1 MADKTG
7 NEEEMQGELPLEDT
21 TPDYKQQIKDLEKQR
36 KEARNELKNIEANRR
51 NFPLSD
57 PRRRSDDDYKNAKS
71 KVDSLEMEL
80 AETKDAEK
88 AEKKKNTEQKKTA
101 IKEKVNNAIDAVAT
115 TMGANASGALTEA
128 AINKAQGG
136 SGSVLQ
142 TSVAGGIPQSKPIK
156 SGSEDQQKDIVKLGK
171 VGEDVISDTLSG
183 SENTVQERQKALK
196 KYLDE
201 YIDASA
207 NSKIYNELPRTIRQA
222 YKSGEFGDPV
232 NEDIRKAYR
241 EEMRK
246 PKKDRDEKVID
257 DYKKELE
264 RTKDARQA
272 RDWYT
277 MNAIGTAL
285 LNVGTAL
292 KGGTPTAETAWNKR
306 QGARI
311 EAAQQRYKDLLDT
324 KANAVIE
331 DAKHLQGFNQEM
343 EKGIRKLYADRRLQ
357 PILNEL
363 DVNSQRQLID
373 LMQKKAGA
381 INFETF
387 KSALLMSIIDNPGG
401 AVASVF
407 GAGKELIDAAK

>member
-36 KEARNELKNIEANRR
+36 NEAQKTVKYIEKNRKTQGARVY
-51 NFPLSD
+51 
-57 PRRRSDDDYKNAKS
+57 SDDDYEKAKS
-71 KVDSLEMEL
+71 KVASLEMEL
-80 AETKDAEK
+80 AEAKEAQK
-88 AEKKKNTEQKKTA
+88 AEKKKNSEQKKTA
-101 IKEKVNNAIDAVAT
+101 IKEKVNNAIDSVAT
-115 TMGANASGALTEA
+115 IMGANASGALTEA

-171 VGEDVISDTLSG
+171 VGEDVISDTLSE
-183 SENTVQERQKALK
+183 SENTVRERQKALK

-232 NEDIRKAYR
+232 DEKIRKDYR
-241 EEMRK
+241 EVMRK
-246 PKKDRDEKVID
+246 PKKDRDEKDKETID
-257 DYKKELE
+257 AYKKELE

-373 LMQKKAGA
+373 LMQEKAGA

>member
-1 MADKTG
+1 MADKKG

-36 KEARNELKNIEANRR
+36 NDAQKTVKYIEKNRKTQGARVYSN
-51 NFPLSD
+51 
-57 PRRRSDDDYKNAKS
+57 DDYEKAKS
-71 KVDSLEMEL
+71 KVASLEMEL
-80 AETKDAEK
+80 AEAKEAQK
-88 AEKKKNTEQKKTA
+88 AEKKKNSEQKKAA

-142 TSVAGGIPQSKPIK
+142 TSVAGGKPQSKPIK
-156 SGSEDQQKDIVKLGK
+156 SGSEDQQKDIKELGK
-171 VGEDVISDTLSG
+171 MGEDVISDTLSG
-183 SENTVQERQKALK
+183 SENTVQDRQEALK
-196 KYLDE
+196 KYLDK

-222 YKSGEFGDPV
+222 YKSGEFGDPID
-232 NEDIRKAYR
+232 EDIRKAYR

-246 PKKDRDEKVID
+246 PKKDRDDKVID
-257 DYKKELE
+257 AYKKELE

-373 LMQKKAGA
+373 LMQEKAGA

-407 GAGKELIDAAK
+407 GAGKDLIDAAK

>member
-1 MADKTG
+1 MADKKG

-36 KEARNELKNIEANRR
+36 NDAQKTVKYIEKNRKTQGARVY
-51 NFPLSD
+51 
-57 PRRRSDDDYKNAKS
+57 SDDDYEKAKS
-71 KVDSLEMEL
+71 KVASLEMEL
-80 AETKDAEK
+80 AEAKEAQK
-88 AEKKKNTEQKKTA
+88 AEKKKNSEQKKTA

-156 SGSEDQQKDIVKLGK
+156 SGSEDQQKDIKKLGK
-171 VGEDVISDTLSG
+171 MGEDVISDTLSE
-183 SENTVQERQKALK
+183 SENTVQDRQEALK
-196 KYLDE
+196 KYLDK

-222 YKSGEFGDPV
+222 YKSGEFGDPID
-232 NEDIRKAYR
+232 EDIRKAYR

-246 PKKDRDEKVID
+246 PKKDRDDKVID
-257 DYKKELE
+257 AYKKELE

-343 EKGIRKLYADRRLQ
+343 EKGIRNLYADRRLQ

-373 LMQKKAGA
+373 LMQEKAGA

-407 GAGKELIDAAK
+407 GAGKDLIDAAK

>member
-1 MADKTG
+1 MADKKG

-36 KEARNELKNIEANRR
+36 NDAQKTVKYIEKNRKTQGARVY
-51 NFPLSD
+51 
-57 PRRRSDDDYKNAKS
+57 SDDDYEKAKS
-71 KVDSLEMEL
+71 KVASLEMEL
-80 AETKDAEK
+80 AEAKEAQK
-88 AEKKKNTEQKKTA
+88 AEKKKNSEQKKAA

-142 TSVAGGIPQSKPIK
+142 TNVAGGVPQSKPIK

-171 VGEDVISDTLSG
+171 MGEDVISDTLSE
-183 SENTVQERQKALK
+183 SENTVQDRQEALK
-196 KYLDE
+196 KYLDK

-222 YKSGEFGDPV
+222 YKSGEFGDPID
-232 NEDIRKAYR
+232 EDIRKAYR

-246 PKKDRDEKVID
+246 PKKDRDDKVID
-257 DYKKELE
+257 AYKKELE

-343 EKGIRKLYADRRLQ
+343 EKSIRKLYADRRLQ

-373 LMQKKAGA
+373 LMQEKAGA

-407 GAGKELIDAAK
+407 GAGKDLIDAAK